1 MEAVYP
7 SVITSFDTTGILVG
21 KQPIYGLLDAA
32 LSIDS
37 SESKVVMP
45 IELYVSMEPDLFRIA
60 RSSGLLGRKRPLM
73 TEDVLGGLSAIHL
86 TKLTKEIVKKVA
98 LYCGERPIIALATY
112 IPEISKR
119 NQATAGKSESALAS
133 VIHLAKLLRE
143 SAPMHPVFVVEA
155 VAGSRFS
162 TGVASNRSGSSN
174 EDAKL
179 NLNIELDEDSVVQ
192 DRVIERLENVVKQV
206 MSVPSKN
213 EGWPTIALELEPGPF
228 FVLRDFETL
237 CQLAERIDRS
247 KLLYDKV
254 GFNMDISHWRIA
266 DIGIQEIREHA
277 SVADRIVHAH
287 ISGHHPHAHF
297 GDSIP
302 TENDWLAFE
311 PWIELTF
318 DLMSP
323 GMQAR
328 RTERALPQFSGFIS
342 IELEASQHANHL
354 IHVANEL
361 NKRIQKAKALRAQSM
376 R

>member
-1 MEAVYP
+1 MEAIYP
-7 SVITSFDTTGILVG
+7 SVITSFDTTGILAG
-21 KQPIYGLLDAA
+21 KQPIYKLLDAA
-32 LSIDS
+32 LSTDS
-37 SESKVVMP
+37 GKSEIAIP

-60 RSSGLLGRKRPLM
+60 RSSNLLGRKRPLM

-86 TKLTKEIVKKVA
+86 GKLTKEIVKKVG
-98 LYCGERPIIALATY
+98 LHCGERPIIALATY

-119 NQATAGKSESALAS
+119 NQATAGKSESALAG
-133 VIHLAKLLRE
+133 VIHLARLLRE
-143 SAPMHPVFVVEA
+143 SSPLHKVFVVEA

-162 TGVASNRSGSSN
+162 TGVASNRSGGSN
-174 EDAKL
+174 DDAKL
-179 NLNIELDEDSVVQ
+179 NLNIELDEDHVVQ
-192 DRVIERLENVVKQV
+192 DRVIERLENVVNEV
-206 MSVPSKN
+206 TGVASKN

-237 CQLAERIDRS
+237 CQLAERIDRN

-266 DIGIQEIREHA
+266 GIGIQEIREHVA
-277 SVADRIVHAH
+277 VADRIVHAH

-302 TENDWLAFE
+302 TERDWLAFE
-311 PWIELTF
+311 PWIELTM

-323 GMQAR
+323 IMQKR
-328 RTERALPQFSGFIS
+328 RIERALPQFSGFVS
-342 IELEASQHANHL
+342 VELEASQHADHL
-354 IHVANEL
+354 IHVVNEL
-361 NKRIQKAKALRAQSM
+361 NGRIQKVKALRTQSM